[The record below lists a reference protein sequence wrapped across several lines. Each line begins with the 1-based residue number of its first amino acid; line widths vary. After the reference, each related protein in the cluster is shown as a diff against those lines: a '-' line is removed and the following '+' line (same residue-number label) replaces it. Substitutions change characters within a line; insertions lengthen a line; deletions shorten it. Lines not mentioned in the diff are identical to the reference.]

1 MPLLGLGSLA
11 VAAGGSCRAV
21 LNFWVPGEP
30 ILHAYKGK
38 CQPEPAALGAGRCW
52 GISSRQTCCLSK
64 FRGWEME
71 RGGFTQQQTHEAA
84 WGHSQPLG
92 PGAPQLEGTGL
103 KDFSLSKR
111 QVCTEQLV
119 RVLGCSQLFKKC
131 INLNL

>member
-11 VAAGGSCRAV
+11 VAAGGSCRAAPS
-21 LNFWVPGEP
+21 FWVPGEP

-71 RGGFTQQQTHEAA
+71 RGGFTQQQTHEEQPGGTHSP
-84 WGHSQPLG
+84 WGR
-92 PGAPQLEGTGL
+92 GL
-103 KDFSLSKR
+103 PSWR
-111 QVCTEQLV
+111 GQ
-119 RVLGCSQLFKKC
+119 G
-131 INLNL
+131 